1 MPIPLDANQAPLPSA
16 PFYLPT
22 DPAAETQM
30 VHLAFEIANRAV
42 VEDIENYAVKEVTDG
57 RIYWDTRPMTD
68 PREHAPQSIDMAT
81 QAIRYAL
88 TAGLAA
94 VHPQRPYLITLVG
107 RG

>member
-1 MPIPLDANQAPLPSA
+1 MPIPLDASPAPLPSA
-16 PFYLPT
+16 PFSLPH
-22 DPAAETQM
+22 DPAAEIQM

-42 VEDIENYAVKEVTDG
+42 VEDIESYAVKEITDG

-68 PREHAPQSIDMAT
+68 LRLNPPTSVDMAT

-88 TAGLAA
+88 TCGLAA
-94 VHPQRPYLITLVG
+94 VHPQRPYLITLAG